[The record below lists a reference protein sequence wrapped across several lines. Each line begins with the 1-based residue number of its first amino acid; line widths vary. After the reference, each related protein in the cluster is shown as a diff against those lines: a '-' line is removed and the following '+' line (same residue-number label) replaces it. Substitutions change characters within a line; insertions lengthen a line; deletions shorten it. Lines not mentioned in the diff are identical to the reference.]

1 MGENGEISAEFTQEM
16 ARLRKLVSHLETQN
30 AELRRRGSGAAAA
43 THSAGEAH
51 AGAAGRHSAKSDKKR
66 SDTDTAAPHRAG
78 EVQTVGNQARC
89 NGGVMPSGSPTA
101 QSGAQNEDG
110 VVAAAATADTLD
122 DVVMLDL
129 QRTDVVEEDT
139 WLYTSP
145 SRKPTRDGDALEWSR
160 RVLDNPSPK
169 MREATLAL
177 ARRLEKATRRRS
189 WHGDDF
195 NIPKLPPDIGNN
207 MLGRRGYGSTFT
219 LASPELVAVTDTF
232 SNTTVS
238 GEMVAPGTSK
248 RMGRLGSLTDVESVA
263 RQQEEALRLEC
274 STSSVFATR
283 GSSPSRHGLVSPS
296 SQEFPSGVP
305 VSPHRSA
312 STPREPTSRGD
323 PSREPARTP
332 GLDVSS
338 DWSRSTRAQREHVSY
353 DTTPRELARDPAPRE
368 RAPRDRAPQDLIR
381 RDRSMSPS
389 LRHLRPPS
397 LQTTVRTPSPGRP
410 IKATPLLSPP
420 ANGRSNERE
429 GRSSVPKSRPS
440 LMPGA
445 TSGYPGSLGAP
456 LYPPGAAM
464 LGAVDASHLKV
475 RRSNSP
481 SAGNIPSDASRS
493 LRDRQARS
501 PARNFAT
508 VVPRGRSVGRVN
520 NVIAVAPAATGM
532 GGAGARRSASPA
544 NNLTNGGSLGQTRLL
559 SVSSQHNP
567 VRDGQMLNRTYMRS
581 DDRQG
586 GRGASPHGTHQAV
599 PVNTPPRHARSS
611 HTTPTRAP
619 QTCATQSRP
628 TQPGAVQTHNRG
640 ATGTRRSS
648 SLPRYVGTEL
658 RVHKQSSQNPTAV

>member
-1 MGENGEISAEFTQEM
+1 METFGPINANRCDGVPPPPHQKIDSFSMRESRGDASIQQWICNSHASSTWLLLPPPPQLLPQLPLRAQSRGQNKVVDGGKVASEPLVTPTCSQRAMGENGEISAEFTQEM

-177 ARRLEKATRRRS
+177 ARRLEK
-189 WHGDDF
+189 
-195 NIPKLPPDIGNN
+195 
-207 MLGRRGYGSTFT
+207 
-219 LASPELVAVTDTF
+219 DTF

-381 RDRSMSPS
+381 RDRSMSKPGAPHATS
-389 LRHLRPPS
+389 PPS
-397 LQTTVRTPSPGRP
+397 YH
-410 IKATPLLSPP
+410 
-420 ANGRSNERE
+420 E
-429 GRSSVPKSRPS
+429 GDQW
-440 LMPGA
+440 A
-445 TSGYPGSLGAP
+445 GST
-456 LYPPGAAM
+456 M
-464 LGAVDASHLKV
+464 
-475 RRSNSP
+475 
-481 SAGNIPSDASRS
+481 
-493 LRDRQARS
+493 
-501 PARNFAT
+501 
-508 VVPRGRSVGRVN
+508 
-520 NVIAVAPAATGM
+520 
-532 GGAGARRSASPA
+532 
-544 NNLTNGGSLGQTRLL
+544 
-559 SVSSQHNP
+559 
-567 VRDGQMLNRTYMRS
+567 
-581 DDRQG
+581 
-586 GRGASPHGTHQAV
+586 
-599 PVNTPPRHARSS
+599 
-611 HTTPTRAP
+611 
-619 QTCATQSRP
+619 
-628 TQPGAVQTHNRG
+628 
-640 ATGTRRSS
+640 
-648 SLPRYVGTEL
+648 
-658 RVHKQSSQNPTAV
+658 